1 MGIADR
7 FESIDAEGCKR
18 TVLGGIE
25 RACRGRIEIG
35 DELGIG
41 DVPDANAAVRP
52 TAC

>member
-18 TVLGGIE
+18 AVLGGIE